1 VENNKNEN
9 KNKIIK
15 KLNIYNV
22 IYYSYNVWI
31 NNDDTIRYD
40 TIRYDTMQQNRDRDT
55 LFSPRIIKGKQHSQ
69 SQHRKEVETQTQS
82 EEPEEL
88 DRCGIC
94 FDTPTKNRNITFT
107 QCGHVFC
114 TTCILKSLQ
123 TLNSCPICRSEL
135 EPARKKILEPLNA
148 TVTAEIIQNEE
159 RDIDIHRRIA
169 IIEAFTDGKR
179 EAILSLCREFAFGTA
194 HSIAGW
200 QGTSDETY
208 HESWREY
215 EYNNYDNDD
224 DDDDD
229 DDGDDDETEI
239 DDNESENGNTHDD
252 DNSRNS
258 DANNREGID
267 NVDASNSSRNAN
279 NISQRVSVDELTERC
294 VSQVQQTLAHE
305 HARMFDEL
313 RRRVYEDSENLL
325 LASRPSAH
333 EQVLRQLLI
342 TLLYGCMYYIVF
354 TIATSI

>member
-1 VENNKNEN
+1 
-9 KNKIIK
+9 
-15 KLNIYNV
+15 
-22 IYYSYNVWI
+22 
-31 NNDDTIRYD
+31 
-40 TIRYDTMQQNRDRDT
+40 MQQNRDRDT

-94 FDTPTKNRNITFT
+94 FDPPIKNKNITFT

-135 EPARKKILEPLNA
+135 ETPRKKILEPLNA

-169 IIEAFTDGKR
+169 IIEAFTDGKK

-215 EYNNYDNDD
+215 EYNNYDNDGDDDSSD

-229 DDGDDDETEI
+229 DNDHEESETGDDDGN
-239 DDNESENGNTHDD
+239 DVESERGDDARNHHDSHD
-252 DNSRNS
+252 ADA
-258 DANNREGID
+258 DANQREG
-267 NVDASNSSRNAN
+267 NNSNNRN
-279 NISQRVSVDELTERC
+279 ITVSHGISVDELTERC

-305 HARMFDEL
+305 HARMFDDL

-333 EQVLRQLLI
+333 EQLLRQLLI